1 MDQHWQWSWKSEI
14 IIEQNIHS
22 EKLSQN
28 GEKKMWLMIVTKR
41 NLIKKPLSTKQ
52 MLEALQVLRRG
63 IQQRDN
69 FDVFDKYKAYDEI
82 IMKLTEEGKIQLI
95 LDGFLLKIN

>member
-1 MDQHWQWSWKSEI
+1 
-14 IIEQNIHS
+14 
-22 EKLSQN
+22 
-28 GEKKMWLMIVTKR
+28 
-41 NLIKKPLSTKQ
+41 

-69 FDVFDKYKAYDEI
+69 FDVFNKYKAYDEI